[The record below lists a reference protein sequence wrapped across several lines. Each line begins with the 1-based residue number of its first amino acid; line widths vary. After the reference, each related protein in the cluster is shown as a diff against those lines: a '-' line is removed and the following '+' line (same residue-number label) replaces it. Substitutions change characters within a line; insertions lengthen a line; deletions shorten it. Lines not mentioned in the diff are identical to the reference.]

1 MPSTQ
6 LLLLLSSYITTSCVY
21 QAMLLYQFP
30 VAAGTNHSKLGVSNK
45 MHSLYGSGGWES
57 EMIFLGSDQGV
68 GKAVLTL
75 ETPGRKSVSCLFQL
89 IEAAWV
95 PHTIE
100 WKV

>member
-1 MPSTQ
+1 
-6 LLLLLSSYITTSCVY
+6 
-21 QAMLLYQFP
+21 MLLYQFP

-75 ETPGRKSVSCLFQL
+75 ETPGENLFL
-89 IEAAWV
+89 ASFSL
-95 PHTIE
+95 
-100 WKV
+100 